1 MPYWL
6 SWFSYYTILNTVT
19 ALLATIT
26 LSVNL
31 FENSNMNYVFLMIW
45 LFGEAVFGE
54 IVLIQSLLTKSKYA
68 GIIAAVIYFALSFV
82 NLLSIGKQF

>member
-1 MPYWL
+1 
-6 SWFSYYTILNTVT
+6 
-19 ALLATIT
+19 
-26 LSVNL
+26 
-31 FENSNMNYVFLMIW
+31 VFLMIW